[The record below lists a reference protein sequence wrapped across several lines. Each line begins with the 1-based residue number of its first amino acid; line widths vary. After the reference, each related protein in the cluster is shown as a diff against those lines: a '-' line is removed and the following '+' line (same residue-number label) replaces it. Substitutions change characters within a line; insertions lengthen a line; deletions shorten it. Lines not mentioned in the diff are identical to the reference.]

1 MRYGPV
7 LVLAFLL
14 SAMLGTANAAPPT
27 LEGYWTGNGTVSYKG
42 SVDQVRC
49 RVRYKKA
56 GGKSFTY
63 SSTCATENGRYQLNG
78 RISRSSSNR
87 YTGSVTSDGHKG
99 TGKVLLLQRGNR
111 LTVTVTSGQG
121 SAKISLLKQGS

>member
-14 SAMLGTANAAPPT
+14 SAILGTANAASIS
-27 LEGYWTGNGTVSYKG
+27 LEGYWTGEGTVSYKG

-56 GGKSFTY
+56 GSKSFTY
-63 SSTCATENGRYQLNG
+63 NSTCATENGRYELNG
-78 RISRSSSNR
+78 RISRSSGNR
-87 YTGSVTSDGHKG
+87 YTGVVSSENHKQ

-111 LTVTVTSGQG
+111 LTVTVTNRKG
-121 SAKISLLKQGS
+121 SAKIKLSKRGS

>member
-1 MRYGPV
+1 MRHGPV

-27 LEGYWTGNGTVSYKG
+27 LEGYWTGEGTVSYKG

-56 GGKSFTY
+56 GSRSFTY

-78 RISRSSSNR
+78 HISRSSGNR
-87 YTGSVTSDGHKG
+87 YTGSVTSENHKR

-111 LTVTVTSGQG
+111 LTVTVTSGKG
-121 SAKISLLKQGS
+121 SAKINLSKRGS

>member
-27 LEGYWTGNGTVSYKG
+27 LEGYWTGEGTVSYKG

-56 GGKSFTY
+56 GSKSFTY
-63 SSTCATENGRYQLNG
+63 NSTCATENGRYELTG
-78 RISRSSSNR
+78 RISRTGGNR
-87 YTGSVTSDGHKG
+87 YTGSVTGDNSKQ

-111 LTVTVTSGQG
+111 LTVTVTSGKG